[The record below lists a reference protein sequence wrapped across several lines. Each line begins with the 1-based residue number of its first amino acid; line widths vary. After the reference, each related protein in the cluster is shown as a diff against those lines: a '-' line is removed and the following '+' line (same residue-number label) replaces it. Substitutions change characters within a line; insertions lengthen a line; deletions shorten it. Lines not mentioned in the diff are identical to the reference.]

1 MTIDG
6 HTDISFT
13 EDVAKRF
20 QAYGWKTFEVEDAN
34 DCNGFAATI
43 DKVLEVTDRPCLIL
57 LHSVIGYGAPH
68 LQGTSKI
75 HSDPLGEEEVRLT
88 KRAYGW
94 PEDAQFLV
102 PDGVMGQFDKD
113 LGARGREARK
123 TWEAMLQRYGE
134 AEPERAEELRRICS
148 GEPPHGWDADIPIFA
163 PDAKGMASRE
173 ASGKVLNAIAP
184 NYPWLM
190 GGSADLAGSNKT
202 TIANDTDLQPQS
214 YGGRNVHYGV
224 REHAMGAIS
233 NGLALSGLRPYT
245 GTFLIFSDYMR
256 PPTRLAALMEQPVVF
271 IFTHD
276 SIGLGQ
282 DGPTHQP
289 IEQLAALRAIP
300 GLIVLRPCDANET
313 AEAWRVVLGQT
324 TRPACLSFSR
334 QALPTLDRAK
344 YGSAKGVAKGAYVL
358 ADCEGGDP
366 EVILM
371 GTGSEVGLCIG
382 AYEALTAEGVRAR
395 VVSMPSWDLF
405 EAQDE
410 AYRSSVLPP
419 KVTARVAVEAAAA
432 LGWDR
437 YAGPAG
443 EVIAMR
449 SFGMSAPAKAL
460 QSHFGFTKDKVL
472 DAARRQLGRVRH
484 QETV

>member
-1 MTIDG
+1 M
-6 HTDISFT
+6 
-13 EDVAKRF
+13 
-20 QAYGWKTFEVEDAN
+20 
-34 DCNGFAATI
+34 
-43 DKVLEVTDRPCLIL
+43 
-57 LHSVIGYGAPH
+57 
-68 LQGTSKI
+68 
-75 HSDPLGEEEVRLT
+75 RLT

-102 PDGVMGQFDKD
+102 PDGVTGQFDKS
-113 LGARGREARK
+113 LGVRGRAARED
-123 TWEAMLQRYGE
+123 WEALFKRYAE
-134 AEPERAEELRRICS
+134 AEPGLAEELKRLKA
-148 GEPPHGWDADIPIFA
+148 GELPEGWDKDIPVFA

-202 TIANDTDLQPQS
+202 TIQNDTDLQPQS

-256 PPTRLAALMEQPVVF
+256 PPTRLAALMQQPVVF

-300 GLIVLRPCDANET
+300 EMIVLRPCDANET
-313 AEAWRVVLGQT
+313 SEAWRVVLGQT
-324 TRPACLSFSR
+324 HRPACLSFSR
-334 QALPTLDRAK
+334 QALPTLDRSK

-358 ADCEGGDP
+358 ADAEGGDP
-366 EVILM
+366 EVILL
-371 GTGSEVGLCIG
+371 GTGGEVGLCID
-382 AYEALTAEGVRAR
+382 AYEQLTAQGVKAR

-410 AYRSSVLPP
+410 AYRNSVLPP

-437 YAGPAG
+437 YVGFAG

-460 QSHFGFTKDKVL
+460 MSHFGFTTDKVL
-472 DAARRQLGRVRH
+472 EAARRQLGRAHH
-484 QETV
+484 QETA